1 MTTWREF
8 HFAFRT
14 LPFLDSRVHDRVGM
28 LELRARPTRRLLIWH
43 PEGIDWIFR
52 VDQKLD
58 HVPSR
63 TLSPLLGQESP
74 LWTDGPRHTAYR
86 RVLAPRLHGHHLQV
100 WRPLIADTVH
110 AALKTLVSGTAVSLI
125 EWTKRVTLGV
135 ISQIVLHRAD
145 DLLLDTLTTCIDSVL
160 NSRTRTLA
168 SRYLDRRAPSARRQ
182 ALFPRDCRELGDIL
196 LTSLES
202 AMNTQPLAL
211 AVLLADDRSLGAL
224 DNRQMVN
231 QIMSLLFAGYE
242 TTASATAWTLFWLTC
257 EDQVRRDTSAELTAT
272 SHDGSDPTKVPL
284 LHAVV
289 QEALRLSPP
298 AIIAG
303 KRRLT
308 SDAELLGTPLT
319 AGTVVTPCI
328 YLAHRQ
334 SDPFSHPLQFNHVRF
349 LDNKFSSR
357 HYFPFGG
364 GTRRCL
370 GYELAL
376 MEIRMITAAVLRY
389 CDIHCINPNSTIF
402 KVRGPVLAP
411 AHRLRISLSPHR
423 LPRRS

>member
-1 MTTWREF
+1 M
-8 HFAFRT
+8 
-14 LPFLDSRVHDRVGM
+14 HDRVGL
-28 LELRARPTRRLLIWH
+28 LELCARPTRRLLIWH

-52 VDQKLD
+52 ADQELH

-63 TLSPLLGQESP
+63 TLSPLLGRESP
-74 LWTDGPRHTAYR
+74 LWADGPRHAAFR

-110 AALKTLVSGTAVSLI
+110 AALNNLVSGTAVSLI
-125 EWTKRVTLGV
+125 EWARKVTLGV
-135 ISQIVLHRAD
+135 ISRIVLHRAD
-145 DLLLDTLTTCIDSVL
+145 DLLLDTFATCIDSVL
-160 NSRTRTLA
+160 DSRVRTLA
-168 SRYLDRRAPSARRQ
+168 SRYLDRRAPSGCGQ
-182 ALFPRDCRELGDIL
+182 ALFLHGCRNLSDML
-196 LTSLES
+196 LASLES

-211 AVLLADDRSLGAL
+211 AVLLADDRSLGER
-224 DNRQMVN
+224 DNRQVVN

-242 TTASATAWTLFWLTC
+242 TTASATAWTLFWLAC
-257 EDQVRRDTSAELTAT
+257 EDQVRCDAIAELAAT
-272 SHDGSDPTKVPL
+272 SHDGSDPAKVPL

-289 QEALRLSPP
+289 LEALRLSPP

-308 SDAELLGTPLT
+308 ADEELLGTPLP
-319 AGTVVTPCI
+319 AGTVVTPCM

-334 SDPFSHPLQFNHVRF
+334 ADLFSNPLRFNPARF
-349 LDNKFSSR
+349 LDNQFSSR

-376 MEIRMITAAVLRY
+376 MEIRMITAAALRY
-389 CDIHCINPNSTIF
+389 CNIHCVNPNATIF
-402 KVRGPVLAP
+402 KIRGPVLVP
-411 AHRLRISLSPHR
+411 AHGLRISLSPHR
-423 LPRRS
+423 TPRGS